1 MATTGRQQSDGSG
14 VGQCYGQSTADLIG
28 FYGLTTP
35 IVQRVNAAA
44 AAVVDTSG
52 GTATALTGVTTI
64 TGTYNSVILANAF
77 ATVIALTNELRASL
91 VALNLIKGSS

>member
-1 MATTGRQQSDGSG
+1 MATVGRQLSDGFDA
-14 VGQCYGQSTADLIG
+14 GQCLGQSTADLIG

-35 IVQRVNAAA
+35 IVQPVGGAQ

-77 ATVIALTNELRASL
+77 ATVIAQGNALRSAL
-91 VALNLIKGSS
+91 VALNLIKGAA